1 MSNGNYE
8 PSFHKVHRNIKVVP
22 RLTSDSDTAAVL
34 VEKKNNYYVQTQIP
48 ASDYHY
54 SWATSSLGDNYSV
67 RSGRQKVFGYW
78 PKDGVLIRNNKKGEA
93 GSYYATQITA
103 STIESAIVFPTG
115 SEIHGS

>member
-1 MSNGNYE
+1 MY
-8 PSFHKVHRNIKVVP
+8 KRK
-22 RLTSDSDTAAVL
+22 
-34 VEKKNNYYVQTQIP
+34 IP

-103 STIESAIVFPTG
+103 STIESAIVTG
-115 SEIHGS
+115 QGPKYTGVNNGAICRFCRFKYSYSRAD